1 MLIAKCI
8 NMKVVKRGG
17 EWSGSRKRKQQL
29 YSKGMKEWSI
39 ISANLILWKITHL
52 VSFCL
57 NKEKNSESAFQNAI
71 KSVICA
77 EVTHDLTLNKASVF
91 VMARYAKYVAA

>member
-1 MLIAKCI
+1 MYKHESSEKELE
-8 NMKVVKRGG
+8 NEVVAEKGNNNYIVR
-17 EWSGSRKRKQQL
+17 EW
-29 YSKGMKEWSI
+29 KEWSI
-39 ISANLILWKITHL
+39 ISENLILWKITHL

-77 EVTHDLTLNKASVF
+77 EVTHDLTLDKASVF